1 MQTGFFLFLFRRYL
15 AVGQIDIIVAGR
27 TARLKGRNPGTISG
41 TISGKVSG
49 KDLGRNARNKLVI
62 RLTDRA
68 ALRDL
73 VIRPD
78 LAFGELYMNGRL
90 ILEEGS
96 LPDLLALL
104 YENLN
109 SWADTLA
116 GRLTLLANRI
126 MGRARSYNPLAR
138 ARANVAHHYDLGDDL
153 YDLFLDPWRQFSCAY
168 FAEDTMS
175 LAAAQQAKLARI
187 AAKLCLRPGDRVLD
201 IGCGW
206 GGLGH
211 ALVLLEQAV
220 SVRGI
225 TLSDNQLAH
234 ARRRAEE
241 AGLTDRLDFQLE
253 DYRQTSGQFDKIVS
267 VGMLEHVGPSHFK
280 SYFRTVS
287 DRLAPDGVALIH
299 AIGSFG
305 RANPNNR
312 WIDKYIFPGG
322 YLPDLE
328 QMSAA
333 ALECGLKITD
343 IEIWRLHYAD
353 TLAAWRQA
361 FLANLDRLPDSYDA
375 RFVRMWDFYL
385 AGCEQ
390 FFRSG
395 RGMVF
400 QIQLVHDQAAVPR
413 QRDFVEK
420 KMQDYQDRLCQIPP
434 FGK

>member
-1 MQTGFFLFLFRRYL
+1 MQTGFFLFLFGRYL
-15 AVGQIDIIVAGR
+15 TVGQIDIIVAGR
-27 TARLKGRNPGTISG
+27 TTRLKGRKPGQNA
-41 TISGKVSG
+41 
-49 KDLGRNARNKLVI
+49 GRNAQAKLVI
-62 RLTDRA
+62 RLTDKA

-73 VIRPD
+73 VMRPD
-78 LAFGELYMNGRL
+78 LAFGELYMDGRL
-90 ILEEGS
+90 CLEEGS
-96 LPDLLALL
+96 LSDLLALL
-104 YENLN
+104 YENFQ
-109 SWADTLA
+109 SWSETLA
-116 GRLTLLANRI
+116 GRLTLLANRLT
-126 MGRARSYNPLAR
+126 GKLRSYNPLAR
-138 ARANVAHHYDLGDDL
+138 ARANVAHHYDLGEEL
-153 YDLFLDPWRQFSCAY
+153 YDLFLDPWRQYSCAY
-168 FAEDTMS
+168 FAEEE
-175 LAAAQQAKLARI
+175 LQLEAAQQAKLARI
-187 AAKLCLRPGDRVLD
+187 AAKLCLKPGDKVLD

-211 ALVLLEQAV
+211 ALVLLEEAV
-220 SVRGI
+220 SVCGI

-234 ARRRAEE
+234 ACQRAAA
-241 AGLTDRLDFQLE
+241 AGLTERLDFQLE

-267 VGMLEHVGPSHFK
+267 IGMLEHVGPSHFN
-280 SYFRTVS
+280 SYFRTVGE
-287 DRLAPDGVALIH
+287 RLAPDGVALIH

-305 RANPNNR
+305 RASPTNR

-333 ALECGLKITD
+333 IERAGLKITD

-361 FLANLDRLPDSYDA
+361 FLANLDRLPASYDA

-385 AGCEQ
+385 TGCEQ

-413 QRDFVEK
+413 QRDYVEK